1 MELAKSIIEAL
12 MLGLSLSAD
21 CFAVSLCSSVGMSTP
36 EKRKTAGLA
45 LVFAVIQTSL
55 LLAGWLLGHLFSSFL
70 ETRLAHFEIISSV
83 TAFILLMFVAI
94 EMFIS
99 ALRGK
104 TEKINLSGVRNILIG
119 AVATSIDA
127 LTVGIS
133 MALADGAEVAESATA
148 AAGVAEGATG
158 IAEGAATAAAGVADV
173 AATGAQTAGILLAA
187 AAVFV
192 TTALAVVVG
201 ILSGAKLGRNFGR
214 AAVFAGSAILAAIA
228 VTVLL

>member
-45 LVFAVIQTSL
+45 LVFAVIQTAL

-83 TAFILLMFVAI
+83 TAFILLMFVAV

-133 MALADGAEVAESATA
+133 MALAETSVSS
-148 AAGVAEGATG
+148 
-158 IAEGAATAAAGVADV
+158 
-173 AATGAQTAGILLAA
+173 ILLAA

-201 ILSGAKLGRNFGR
+201 ILSGSKLGRNFGR
-214 AAVFAGSAILAAIA
+214 AAVFSGSAILAAIA
-228 VTVLL
+228 VSVLL